1 MVAPVSISAGLLTL
15 LACGL
20 VLNPAVRAVI
30 GLAADRLIGSKEFLA
45 YAVPIDMA
53 VATFAFVRTG
63 AAITPTQKQLVATAE
78 IIFAAIP
85 TGLMFGLAL
94 VPWSRTSTA
103 AHPFSFGHRALEY
116 WRAVWW
122 RCSSKGTAP
131 PVSVIHEVWFGQ
143 CSAPRST
150 NRNSCV
156 VAQGQANWYL
166 PRARTGVAG

>member
-85 TGLMFGLAL
+85 TGLMVGVSPMVPYINGGAPLFFWSPCIGVLAGGLVAMF
-94 VPWSRTSTA
+94 VQ
-103 AHPFSFGHRALEY
+103 GHRAPSI
-116 WRAVWW
+116 RD
-122 RCSSKGTAP
+122 S
-131 PVSVIHEVWFGQ
+131 
-143 CSAPRST
+143 
-150 NRNSCV
+150 
-156 VAQGQANWYL
+156 
-166 PRARTGVAG
+166 